1 MNKTKRFTGFSG
13 TTLKLFALITML
25 IDHIGAIVL
34 ETGLLPK
41 ISSSILSGRP
51 TGYSPNDYAFWVN
64 VDTVLRLI
72 GRLAFP
78 IYCFLLVEGFLHTRS
93 AARYALRLGL
103 FALISEIPFDLSLYN
118 QLFVNNMQNVFFTLF
133 LGLLAM
139 MGMQYAERLLEQY
152 APKLRLLSVLPFIV
166 CALFAGLLRTD
177 YDVFGVLFIGVLYLT
192 RQNKRQQCIVGAI
205 GVAWEITAPLAF
217 LPIYFYNGER
227 GRLKLKYAFYAF
239 YPLHLLLLALIRNLL
254 FR

>member
-1 MNKTKRFTGFSG
+1 MNKTKRFAGFSG
-13 TTLKLFALITML
+13 TTLKLLALITML

-41 ISSSILSGRP
+41 ISSSILSGHSTNYLP
-51 TGYSPNDYAFWVN
+51 SDYTFWAN
-64 VDTVLRLI
+64 VDMVLRLI

-133 LGLLAM
+133 LGLLAL
-139 MGMQYAERLLEQY
+139 MGMQYAEHLLEQY
-152 APKLRLLSVLPFIV
+152 APKLRFLSVLPLIV

-177 YDVFGVLFIGVLYLT
+177 YFAFGVLFIGVLYLT
-192 RQNKRQQCIVGAI
+192 RRNKKQQCIVGAI

-227 GRLKLKYAFYAF
+227 GRLKFKYAFYAF